1 MRYKEAYEMI
11 DMSLLRAKVGFP
23 VSISLKNVLFDQA
36 VQKIGT
42 TICKRKR
49 SLTIASPDIVN
60 QISRS
65 DFTRKVYKVEENDK
79 NLPFISEETMNTN
92 SDTDDIS
99 HNAWFVK
106 EDYNEGTIS
115 AIARSVS
122 GDTTFAVTYATVDSA
137 SPTVGAYVKFSEI
150 VGCGAASGTSVE
162 NEPHPLNGKLIQ
174 IATDD
179 GTDMGFTLTGDLDA
193 NYVAYA
199 SGGIWQEESLSIQ
212 FLKKPTYGVKI
223 YYYAKPR
230 VRTSLISE
238 VDLPDI
244 IVPGVVHMVLG
255 NLLAQD
261 GQMRLAAAHRGMGRS
276 IFEDYM
282 KSRTSR
288 EQFPDVLPFPMPDF
302 K

>member
-1 MRYKEAYEMI
+1 MRYKEAYEML
-11 DMSLLRAKVGFP
+11 DMALLRAKVGFP
-23 VSISLKNVLFDQA
+23 VTINLKNVLFDQA
-36 VQKIGT
+36 VHKIGT

-49 SLTIASPDIVN
+49 TLTLTNPDIIT
-60 QISRS
+60 QINRS
-65 DFTRKVYKVEENDK
+65 DFTRKVYKVQSGEE

-92 SDTDDIS
+92 TDEDDIS
-99 HNAWFVK
+99 HNAWFIK

-115 AIARSVS
+115 DIGRTVS
-122 GDTTFAVTYATVDSA
+122 TDTTFAVTYATVDSA
-137 SPTVGAYVKFSEI
+137 SPTVGAFVKFSEI

-179 GTDMGFTLTGDLDA
+179 GTDMGFTLPGDLDA
-193 NYVAYA
+193 NYDAYV
-199 SGGIWQEESLSIQ
+199 SGGVWQEESLSIQ
-212 FLKKPTYGVKI
+212 FLKKPSSDVTLF
-223 YYYAKPR
+223 YYAKPR
-230 VRTSLISE
+230 VRGSLISE
-238 VDLPDI
+238 VDLPDE

-255 NLLAQD
+255 ELMAQD
-261 GQMRLAAAHRGMGRS
+261 GQMRMAAGHRGMGRS

-288 EQFPDVLPFPMPDF
+288 EQFPDVLPFPMPVF